1 MWCLAAG
8 KGAIDLL
15 MADKKF
21 NTADGAARACG
32 IGIAIVGHA
41 GWGVRVGT
49 GSILHFI
56 ETLLNF
62 GTTPSEKKKLVPG
75 SMHCATPTPRW
86 SPSPMCSPLQRGDQ
100 QVPRRL
106 PRSKE

>member
-1 MWCLAAG
+1 MVFSGRKGRDWLAHG
-8 KGAIDLL
+8 R
-15 MADKKF
+15 KKKC

-41 GWGVRVGT
+41 GWGVRVGM

-62 GTTPSEKKKLVPG
+62 GTTPSEK
-75 SMHCATPTPRW
+75 
-86 SPSPMCSPLQRGDQ
+86 
-100 QVPRRL
+100 
-106 PRSKE
+106 